1 MIFLFKRKLSLQTE
15 ELSRVNPTAH
25 PVIGFSPY
33 DSELATFTMHVS
45 SLSRTFVA
53 KSFSFMFLKNT
64 SMFKEPLY
72 RC

>member
-15 ELSRVNPTAH
+15 EVSRVNPTAH

-45 SLSRTFVA
+45 SLSRTFVE
-53 KSFSFMFLKNT
+53 KVFIHEKHKHVQGTTL
-64 SMFKEPLY
+64 SMLN
-72 RC
+72 